1 MKAIRPALWLILL
14 AMSVHSAPAHTPTGW
29 TYFRWPYAFAS
40 NTQDWH
46 VFKSTDRQWCSDLST
61 GAWRLMGNSA
71 LSSGWV
77 YWRWPYAYS
86 SATRRWY
93 FLAQNNTQWCLN
105 LTSGQWRRL
114 GDESGGLPA
123 GKVLYI
129 NGYNDSGS
137 PAILMKV
144 YMILSATVLRE
155 IRTYLDPL
163 DHTYSLT
170 SLGGSKVR
178 LRVHQEQDGG
188 PGDNDR
194 EIPPDDETTFDL
206 TFSTSTSGLV
216 RNAFAIEYSNGILID
231 RWGMRDGTFNL
242 Q

>member
-1 MKAIRPALWLILL
+1 MKSIRPLLWLILL
-14 AMSVHSAPAHTPTGW
+14 AMSVHSAPAHTPSGW
-29 TYFRWPYAFAS
+29 NFFRWPYAFES
-40 NTQDWH
+40 NTRTWQ
-46 VFKSTDRQWCSDLST
+46 FYRSTDIQWCADLAT
-61 GAWRLMGNSA
+61 GQWRRMGNSA

-93 FLAQNNTQWCLN
+93 FLSRSDTQWSLN

-123 GKVLYI
+123 GKVMYI
-129 NGYNDSGS
+129 YGYNDSGS
-137 PAILMKV
+137 PTILMKV
-144 YMILSATVLRE
+144 YRILSATVLRLYPDD
-155 IRTYLDPL
+155 IDYN
-163 DHTYSLT
+163 YSLT
-170 SLGGSKVR
+170 SLGGSNVR

-188 PGDNDR
+188 PGDNNR
-194 EIPPDDETTFDL
+194 EIPSDDETAFDL
-206 TFSTSTSGLV
+206 MFSNSTSGQV
-216 RNAFAIEYSNGILID
+216 RNAAAIEYRDGILID